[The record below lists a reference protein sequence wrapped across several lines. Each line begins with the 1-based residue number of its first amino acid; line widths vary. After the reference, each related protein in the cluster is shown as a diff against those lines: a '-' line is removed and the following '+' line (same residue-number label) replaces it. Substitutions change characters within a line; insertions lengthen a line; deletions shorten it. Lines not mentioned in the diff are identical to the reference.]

1 MRRAIVAFA
10 TLVALAAGD
19 VRAQDAAAPALGGP
33 TAAFEGLLG
42 GPNDASIGAQLHFLR
57 CAGTDIDQF
66 VLLAPNDQVWT
77 IQREACA
84 LATPASQQRFAE
96 AAQYLPPDA
105 VAGEPFT
112 TDRRP

>member
-1 MRRAIVAFA
+1 MQRAIVAFV

-19 VRAQDAAAPALGGP
+19 ASAQDATPPALGGP
-33 TAAFEGLLG
+33 AAAFEAVLG
-42 GPNDASIGAQLHFLR
+42 GPNDASIGAQLHFQR

-66 VLLAPNDQVWT
+66 VLLAPSDQVWT
-77 IQREACA
+77 IQRESCA

-105 VAGEPFT
+105 V
-112 TDRRP
+112 